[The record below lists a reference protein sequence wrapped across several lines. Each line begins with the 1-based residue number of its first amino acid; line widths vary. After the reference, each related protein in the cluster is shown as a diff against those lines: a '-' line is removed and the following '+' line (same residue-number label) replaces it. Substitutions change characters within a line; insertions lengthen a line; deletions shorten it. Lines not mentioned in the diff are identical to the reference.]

1 MEPGVRTEL
10 ETGGPSLF
18 KKHVF
23 LLFRWCFTLLACCC
37 VVGQGAW
44 HIRRPK
50 KSHSVK
56 CEPADPDGY
65 LGLKPRILS
74 FGEPISV
81 IGICHTGMVLL
92 SE

>member
-1 MEPGVRTEL
+1 MAHPQT
-10 ETGGPSLF
+10 
-18 KKHVF
+18 
-23 LLFRWCFTLLACCC
+23 
-37 VVGQGAW
+37 
-44 HIRRPK
+44 K

-65 LGLKPRILS
+65 LGLKPRIC
-74 FGEPISV
+74 EPISV

>member
-1 MEPGVRTEL
+1 MAHPQT
-10 ETGGPSLF
+10 
-18 KKHVF
+18 
-23 LLFRWCFTLLACCC
+23 
-37 VVGQGAW
+37 
-44 HIRRPK
+44 K

-65 LGLKPRILS
+65 LGLKPRILA